1 MKSAAYCPRFE
12 MTDAT
17 KKKKTKKKENVVV
30 RLEMVSL
37 PDENNC
43 NLQ

>member
-12 MTDAT
+12 MTLMQET
-17 KKKKTKKKENVVV
+17 QKQKKRENVVV
-30 RLEMVSL
+30 RVEMVSL
-37 PDENNC
+37 PDGNNC